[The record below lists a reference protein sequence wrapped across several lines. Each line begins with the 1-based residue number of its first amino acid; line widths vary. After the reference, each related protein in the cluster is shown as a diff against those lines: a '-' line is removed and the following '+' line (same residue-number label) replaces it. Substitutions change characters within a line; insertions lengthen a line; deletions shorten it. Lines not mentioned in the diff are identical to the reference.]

1 MKKKEPVSHIMTH
14 NVHSIQVGDGL
25 KRAVDLIHKYHVR
38 HLPVIKNGTIVGMLS
53 STDLNRLTFSNL
65 FENQES
71 ADDAILEMLTI
82 EHVMS
87 GHPTVV
93 SPQHQIREVAE
104 IFADKQFH
112 ALPVVEDDKL
122 VGIVTT
128 TDIIKYLLE
137 QY

>member
-1 MKKKEPVSHIMTH
+1 MKKKEPVEHIMTQ
-14 NVHSIQVGDGL
+14 NVYSIKIGEGL
-25 KRAVDLIHKYHVR
+25 KKAIDMIHKYHIR
-38 HLPVIKNGTIVGMLS
+38 HLPVIKDGTIVGMLS

-65 FENQES
+65 FENQEN
-71 ADDAILEMLTI
+71 ADDVILEMLTI
-82 EHVMS
+82 EQVMS

-93 SPQHQIREVAE
+93 SPKHQIREVAA

-112 ALPVVEDDKL
+112 ALPVVDDGKL

-128 TDIIKYLLE
+128 TDIINYLLD